1 MVSSHSQHSHHSHHC
16 LDQVISDDAFTSN
29 DADEAPSAMIFT
41 ASLIHMMDGGEA
53 EAEANHR

>member
-1 MVSSHSQHSHHSHHC
+1 MMLIMIIMMLQH
-16 LDQVISDDAFTSN
+16 
-29 DADEAPSAMIFT
+29 ADEAPSAMIFT